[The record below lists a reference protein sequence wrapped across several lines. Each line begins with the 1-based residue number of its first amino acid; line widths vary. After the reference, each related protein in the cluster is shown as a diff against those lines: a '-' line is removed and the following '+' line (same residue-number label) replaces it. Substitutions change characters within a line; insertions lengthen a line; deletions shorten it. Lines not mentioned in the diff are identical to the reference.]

1 MASTPALV
9 ERSEDINAF
18 KSEEDLTQEYE
29 QYMQIVANIRKFES
43 ELEGMEYKPSN
54 AEDNFKK
61 VSTFIIVILMFL
73 MIAHQAIK
81 FMRFQE
87 T

>member
-1 MASTPALV
+1 
-9 ERSEDINAF
+9 
-18 KSEEDLTQEYE
+18 
-29 QYMQIVANIRKFES
+29 MQIVDNIRKFES

-61 VSTFIIVILMFL
+61 ASTFIIVILMFL

-81 FMRFQE
+81 FMRF
-87 T
+87 